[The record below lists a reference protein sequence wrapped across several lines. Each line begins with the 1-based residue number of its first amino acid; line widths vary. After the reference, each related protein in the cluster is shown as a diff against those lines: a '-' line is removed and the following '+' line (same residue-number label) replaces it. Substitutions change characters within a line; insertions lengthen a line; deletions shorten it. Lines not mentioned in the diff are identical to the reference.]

1 MEQILAY
8 CKDILVA
15 PVADKMHH
23 KPTSDAGARGENGK
37 MDRDYPYRRPKL
49 DMACRHTTMARKRL
63 SARTLVRKSFCLS
76 AL

>member
-8 CKDILVA
+8 CKDILVE
-15 PVADKMHH
+15 PVADKMRH
-23 KPTSDAGARGENGK
+23 KPTIDAGARGKNGK
-37 MDRDYPYRRPKL
+37 MDKDYPYHCPKL

-63 SARTLVRKSFCLS
+63 STRTRVRKSFCLS